1 MSERTLLWVLLML
14 PQNLKVKYQ
23 SSNKRDIEF
32 EILCFVS
39 KDRLVFASMCV
50 KLAYVSIKLW
60 VVFFFC

>member
-1 MSERTLLWVLLML
+1 MFML

-50 KLAYVSIKLW
+50 KLAYVSIKL
-60 VVFFFC
+60 